1 MNSLRQAL
9 EIVRKSGSALSARQ
23 LAGRLLG
30 EVTPIYLR
38 QFIERAE
45 PIVTAMTQFEQSTQS
60 GVWPHILKNDL
71 IANIRAAVAEPL
83 TIHQK
88 YTPLCGPASI
98 VYELVSR
105 QPHRYIQ
112 ICQQLYE
119 TGWFQGR
126 TKEVKPSQT
135 LLQSQ
140 IPKNPEPGGTDIR
153 PADWMLLAT
162 LRDVE
167 NLLFPVDADSG
178 QLVMGI
184 TTPWE
189 MKGWAFEILEFN
201 QIAYESTYTYGE
213 IDAMRLAE
221 TALNN
226 GGVAFLMIDA
236 AMLRN
241 EEPFIAYPTH
251 WVSFLGKLTIDS
263 HHIKFDCYS
272 WGVEKHVDLDE
283 ESFEDYMWG
292 VVTGER

>member
-1 MNSLRQAL
+1 MSSLRQAL
-9 EIVRKSGSALSARQ
+9 EIVKKPDSDLSVRH

-30 EVTPIYLR
+30 EVTPISLR

-45 PIVTAMTQFEQSTQS
+45 PIIAALEQFEQSTQS

-71 IANIRAAVAEPL
+71 IENIRAAVAEPL

-88 YTPLCGPASI
+88 YTPLCGPAAI
-98 VYELVSR
+98 VFELVSR

-119 TGWFQGR
+119 TDQFQGR

-135 LLQSQ
+135 LVESQ
-140 IPKNPEPGGTDIR
+140 IPKNPELGGTDIR

-178 QLVMGI
+178 QLVMGV

-189 MKGWAFEILEFN
+189 MKGWAFEILGYN
-201 QIAYESTYTYGE
+201 QIAYESTYSYGE
-213 IDAMRLAE
+213 FDAMRLAE
-221 TALNN
+221 KARNN
-226 GGVAFLMIDA
+226 GGVAFLMIHS
-236 AMLRN
+236 AMLGKA
-241 EEPFIAYPTH
+241 EPLVSYPDH
-251 WVSFLGKLTIDS
+251 WVSFLGNLTIDS
-263 HHIKFDCYS
+263 GHIKFDCYS
-272 WGVEKHVDLDE
+272 WGENKHVDLDK
-283 ESFEDYMWG
+283 ESFEKYMCG
-292 VVTGER
+292 VVTGEC